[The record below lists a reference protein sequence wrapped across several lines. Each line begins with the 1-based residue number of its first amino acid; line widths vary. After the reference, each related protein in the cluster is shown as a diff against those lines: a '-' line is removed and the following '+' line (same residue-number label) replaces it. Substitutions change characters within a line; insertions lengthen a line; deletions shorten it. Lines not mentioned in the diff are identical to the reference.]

1 MTLYKWHLSSN
12 TVNMQMNLDSVFL
25 KSNQSDPSS
34 EVTIIYNVLYSQVED
49 TATTHRSRSTK
60 DLTQK
65 VAAYMWN

>member
-49 TATTHRSRSTK
+49 TATTR
-60 DLTQK
+60 
-65 VAAYMWN
+65 